1 MATKKWSFFIKNC
14 PKLAKKCQKSEK
26 NKASIMKKLLRGDFQ
41 YTALSEYKNQKELQ
55 NGNFGKL
62 F

>member
-1 MATKKWSFFIKNC
+1 MVIFYQKLPKN
-14 PKLAKKCQKSEK
+14 CQKSEK
-26 NKASIMKKLLRGDFQ
+26 NKASIMKKLLSGDFQ